1 MLLISYS
8 ENLFPINKIYYATLQ
23 EKRGI
28 KKMILATT
36 QDALLSKV
44 LFTIGAFIG
53 LLFLSFLY
61 IGKIKDDKKANLL
74 AIFGIPFG
82 LPIILG
88 SILSIIEYFTDI
100 YGYKENSFWE
110 LYSVTVLICFATVMC
125 FAASFWLFNRYAL
138 GLRLSKYRDM
148 RTVALKTMS
157 IPIVVI
163 IVLVAV
169 KVFAG
174 K

>member
-1 MLLISYS
+1 
-8 ENLFPINKIYYATLQ
+8 
-23 EKRGI
+23 
-28 KKMILATT
+28 MILATT
-36 QDALLSKV
+36 AQEALLSKV
-44 LFTIGAFIG
+44 LFTIGAFLL
-53 LLFLSFLY
+53 LLFFSFLY
-61 IGKIKDDKKANLL
+61 IGKIEDDKKANLL

-88 SILSIIEYFTDI
+88 TIFSIIEYFTDI

-110 LYSVTVLICFATVMC
+110 SYLLSVLIGFATVML
-125 FAASFWLFNRYAL
+125 FSASFWVFNRYAL

-148 RTVALKTMS
+148 RSIALKTML

-163 IVLVAV
+163 LLLVAV
-169 KVFAG
+169 KIFSG

>member
-1 MLLISYS
+1 
-8 ENLFPINKIYYATLQ
+8 
-23 EKRGI
+23 
-28 KKMILATT
+28 MILATT

-44 LFTIGAFIG
+44 LFTIGAFVL
-53 LLFLSFLY
+53 LLFFSFLY
-61 IGKIKDDKKANLL
+61 IGKIEDDKKANLL

-88 SILSIIEYFTDI
+88 TIFSIMEYFTDI

-110 LYSVTVLICFATVMC
+110 LYSVTVLICFSTVML
-125 FAASFWLFNRYAL
+125 FSASFWVFNRYTL
-138 GLRLSKYRDM
+138 WLRLSKYRDM
-148 RTVALKTMS
+148 RSIALKTML

-163 IVLVAV
+163 LVLVAM
-169 KVFAG
+169 KIFSG